1 MEIERGDRILPGCG
15 LHQLRRGKD
24 ALANEL
30 VCRADA
36 DAEAHRGRVRADR
49 DCEYFGKMPLGKA
62 LFTILPQCLA
72 RKLA

>member
-15 LHQLRRGKD
+15 LHELRRGKD

-36 DAEAHRGRVRADR
+36 DAEPHRGCVGADR
-49 DCEYFGKMPLGKA
+49 DCEYFGKMPRENGPETLNLV
-62 LFTILPQCLA
+62 LFGY
-72 RKLA
+72 